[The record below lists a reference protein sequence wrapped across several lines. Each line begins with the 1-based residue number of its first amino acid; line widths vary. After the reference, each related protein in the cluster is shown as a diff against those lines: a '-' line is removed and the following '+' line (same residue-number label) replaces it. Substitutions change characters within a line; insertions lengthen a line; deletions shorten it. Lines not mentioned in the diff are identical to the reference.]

1 VAAGSLI
8 QLLFWMGMVSMNLAV
23 LNLLPIPIL
32 DGGHLFFLLIE
43 KLKGSPVST
52 RIQFAS
58 MQIAMILFLSLALYV
73 TWNDITRLFSGF

>member
-1 VAAGSLI
+1 
-8 QLLFWMGMVSMNLAV
+8 MGMVSMNLAV

-58 MQIAMILFLSLALYV
+58 MQIAMILFLSMALYV

>member
-1 VAAGSLI
+1 MAAGSLV

-58 MQIAMILFLSLALYV
+58 MQVAMILFLSMALYV